1 VKQSTGVRQTM
12 EERITA
18 FAQGDMATVRRLWAD
33 DPALTMI
40 GTDPGEYS
48 RGIVDV
54 VQVWRS
60 PADGELPIK
69 LTLDELN
76 AYEHGDVGWAD
87 GKGRFVADDASVE
100 VRLTAV
106 FTRDG
111 DQWKMIQGHVSI
123 GVPND
128 RMFDPV
134 LQPAATT
141 QRTAGTGTPQ
151 R

>member
-1 VKQSTGVRQTM
+1 MQQSNGVRQTM
-12 EERITA
+12 EERIAA
-18 FAQGDMATVRRLWAD
+18 FARGDMATVRRLWAH

-48 RGIVDV
+48 RGIDDV

-60 PADGELPIK
+60 PEEGEPPIK
-69 LTLDELN
+69 LTLNELN
-76 AYEHGDVGWAD
+76 AYEQGDVGWAD
-87 GKGRFVADDASVE
+87 GVGRFVVHDASVE

-106 FTRDG
+106 FIRDG

-128 RMFDPV
+128 RMFEPM
-134 LQPAATT
+134 LRPAATV
-141 QRTAGTGTPQ
+141 QGSAGTGE